1 MSKILAF
8 AGSNSST
15 SINHTIAAYVA
26 SLVQGQEVEVLRLS
40 ELNIPMYG
48 MDKEKEKGI
57 PESAQ
62 AFLAK
67 IKEADALIL
76 SVAEHNSNVTA
87 YFKSSFDW
95 LSRMDPKFL
104 AGKKALLLSTS
115 DGGRGA
121 MTAREI
127 AEKSLIRFGAEVV
140 ASIGIPKYS
149 EVFVD
154 GTLTDNELN
163 TDIASALGQMMS

>member
-1 MSKILAF
+1 MTKILAF

-26 SLVQGQEVEVLRLS
+26 SLIQGHEVEVLRLS

-48 MDKEKEKGI
+48 IDKENERGI

-62 AFLAK
+62 AFFDKVKA
-67 IKEADALIL
+67 ADAIVL

-95 LSRMDPKFL
+95 LSRIDPKFL

-115 DGGRGA
+115 GGGRGA

-127 AEKSLIRFGAEVV
+127 AEKSLVRFGAEVV
-140 ASIGIPKYS
+140 ASIGIPKYG
-149 EVFVD
+149 EIFVD
-154 GTLTDNELN
+154 GALTDNELN
-163 TDIASALGQMMS
+163 TDIAAALGQLMA